1 MRRCCFPLSILRTDT
16 HYTLPQSKAPDV
28 LIIGAGFA
36 GAIVARELRMA
47 GISSTVLEARDRIGG
62 RTLTAT
68 WLGEVIELGGQYVH
82 WTQPH
87 IWAEMTRY
95 GAEIEEITGL
105 SAQDYHFKVDLGGSV
120 FKMDP
125 DKFWKMLEKSI
136 EAFAATSEPA
146 VVLQRPFDPLWSQ
159 QLAALHNLDKMTL
172 RDRLEE
178 MTFES
183 DVERVAL
190 TG

>member
-1 MRRCCFPLSILRTDT
+1 LCT
-16 HYTLPQSKAPDV
+16 PQRKPPPDV
-28 LIIGAGFA
+28 LVIGAGFA

-47 GISSTVLEARDRIGG
+47 GLSSTILEARDRIGG
-62 RTLTAT
+62 RTFTAT
-68 WLGEVIELGGQYVH
+68 WLGEVIELGGHYVH

-105 SAQDYHFKVDLGGSV
+105 SAENYHFKVDMGGSV
-120 FKMDP
+120 RRMEP
-125 DKFWKMLEKSI
+125 DSFWKMLGNAI
-136 EAFAATSEPA
+136 ETFVATSDPA
-146 VVLQRPFDPLWSQ
+146 VVLQRPFDPLWNQ
-159 QLAALHNLDKMTL
+159 QLAAVHELDKMSL